1 VAIDFFLI
9 ACTETIRKSLSGFFA
24 KRGAEHTGSRW
35 LNHPRLPPRSGIF
48 IRESIRAHL
57 QMPPL
62 TAPKHPGRSSIN
74 RRHSPWWLRPDVQT
88 QTAVESDP
96 NCSGRA
102 LAAVFGR
109 IPFTGPAE
117 LADVR
122 RGIDLRLARR
132 HGHANS
138 TALDGIFPYTRSGER
153 LPNVVYIWS
162 ERPHAGCLKGCH
174 LKVLLNRIRGRPTNP
189 ANGFW
194 AWW

>member
-48 IRESIRAHL
+48 IRESFRAHL

-102 LAAVFGR
+102 FAAVFGR
-109 IPFTGPAE
+109 IPFTCGTGWCQARHWPQTCPAPRTCE
-117 LADVR
+117 QHSSR
-122 RGIDLRLARR
+122 WHFSIHPFRGA
-132 HGHANS
+132 
-138 TALDGIFPYTRSGER
+138 TTER
-153 LPNVVYIWS
+153 GVYLEWA
-162 ERPHAGCLKGCH
+162 PTCGLLKG
-174 LKVLLNRIRGRPTNP
+174 VPPEGTSETNP
-189 ANGFW
+189 WEAD
-194 AWW
+194 